1 MAYRDVAQ
9 ATSVFQMN
17 SLALYGGTFDPIHH
31 GHLILARDAM
41 ERMEISRVIFLPA
54 QISPHK
60 LDRPPSPPEIRLSMV
75 SAAISA
81 DPSFSVDPRELAR
94 TGPSFTIDTA
104 REYREEFPETRLFY
118 FIGDDNLP
126 ELHTWKDIDE
136 LQTLVD
142 FVILS
147 RTGIAQPVRYP
158 IISRNIEIS
167 STEIRSRVAA
177 SRPVHHMVPPA
188 VDEIIRCHRLYQNP

>member
-1 MAYRDVAQ
+1 
-9 ATSVFQMN
+9 MN

-41 ERMEISRVIFLPA
+41 ERLDIVRVIFLPA

-60 LDRPPSPPEIRLSMV
+60 LDRPPSPPEIRLEMV
-75 SAAISA
+75 AAA
-81 DPSFSVDPRELAR
+81 TAGDPAFSVDPRELGR

-104 REYREEFPETRLFY
+104 REFRAEFPDTRLYY

-136 LQTLVD
+136 LQTLVE
-142 FVILS
+142 FVVLS

-158 IISRNIEIS
+158 IISRNIELS
-167 STEIRSRVAA
+167 STEIRRRVANNQ
-177 SRPVHHMVPPA
+177 PVHHMLPRA
-188 VDEIIRCHRLYQNP
+188 VDDLIRRHRLYSRPAT